1 MNTDLTTGAFSG
13 LGQMF
18 NELIKMTPQQI
29 SASGAPDF
37 LKIAAM
43 ERQARARQQPV
54 IPPTSTVAA
63 QVVNQAVGAPPA
75 QQPAPQMPQGVPG
88 MGTPPQGAQAGG
100 YIHDYGVASLPYT
113 PKYEHGGIVSF
124 EEGGPTDYGFT
135 PSFESVKDFVVENPL
150 EMTGLAASFTPWG
163 KMFKG
168 AKNAV
173 RGVGGLKN
181 IGKWGL
187 RGALVASPF
196 LRGEDEQPTTSTEL
210 PAAPPEEEEKTA
222 TPQGIMQVAAP
233 SAGGIKFDS
242 ISDNIFDKYKRQLP
256 DAVTP
261 ETEKARQD
269 AVNEAYGLDP
279 KFHQKL
285 MDEATAKAASAK
297 ADFKADFLGT
307 NLMGLGAAIA
317 AGDSPNMLTNIAKA
331 FPQYA
336 DAISAGRN
344 RMEDKIEKYEGM
356 KQSANLAEYAQ
367 KTNQAQAAGEH
378 IRDYQKQVLDLANQ
392 DMDDKRQLMLYGI
405 QRKDNAAIK
414 EFEVNADIATKV
426 LLGNMGLAEAQ
437 IRYNAAAEKETKDN
451 LTKGAMSDDKFA
463 QEFKT
468 SESEPYVLELV
479 KKYGVSTVD
488 EARTKLPPDK
498 MQFIDNAIKMATIK
512 RIGDSGGMATLI
524 QHNLAEVYK
533 AITPKTLQ
541 ATQAP

>member
-1 MNTDLTTGAFSG
+1 MNTDLSTGVFSG

-43 ERQARARQQPV
+43 ERQAQARQQPA
-54 IPPTSTVAA
+54 IAPTSTVAA

-75 QQPAPQMPQGVPG
+75 SQPAPQMPQGVPG
-88 MGTPPQGAQAGG
+88 MDTPPQGAQAGG

-113 PKYEHGGIVSF
+113 PNYEHGGIVSF
-124 EEGGPTDYGFT
+124 AEGDLIT
-135 PSFESVKDFVVENPL
+135 PAFESVKDFVVENPL

-163 KMFKG
+163 RAFSGVKNV
-168 AKNAV
+168 AKSA
-173 RGVGGLKN
+173 GGLKN

-210 PAAPPEEEEKTA
+210 PPAPPEKEEKTA

-233 SAGGIKFDS
+233 SAGRIKFDP
-242 ISDNIFDKYKRQLP
+242 IPDNVFDNFKRKP
-256 DAVTP
+256 PNEVTP

-269 AVNEAYGLDP
+269 AVNKAYELDP

-285 MDEATAKAASAK
+285 MDEADAKATKAK
-297 ADFKADFLGT
+297 ADFKSDFLGT
-307 NLMGLGAAIA
+307 NLMELGAAIA
-317 AGDSPNMLTNIAKA
+317 AGNSPNMLTNIAKA

-336 DAISAGRN
+336 DAINAGRN

-378 IRDYQKQVLDLANQ
+378 IRDYQKQVFDLANQ

-405 QRKDNAAIK
+405 QRADNATMK
-414 EFEVNADIATKV
+414 EFEVNSDIATKFI
-426 LLGNMGLAEAQ
+426 LGNMGLAEAQ
-437 IRYNAAAEKETKDN
+437 IRYNAAVEKETRDN

-463 QEFKT
+463 QEFRN
-468 SESEPYVLELV
+468 SESDPYILELA
-479 KKYGVSTVD
+479 KKYGVSSIA

-498 MQFIDNAIKMATIK
+498 MQFIDNAIQNITIK

-524 QHNLAEVYK
+524 QHNLADRYNGL
-533 AITPKTLQ
+533 TPKTLQ
-541 ATQAP
+541 ATQVP